1 LSDEIISFELATTTH
16 FDHAGDVTVTNARD
30 WDIVRTAPISLD
42 LPRTAALEVE
52 L

>member
-1 LSDEIISFELATTTH
+1 MSDEIISFDLAVTTH
-16 FDHAGDVTVTNARD
+16 FDHTGDVTVTNARD
-30 WDIVRTAPISLD
+30 WDIIRVAPISLE